1 MMALLEV
8 QGVSRYFGGLAA
20 VNNVNMVVEE
30 GELVGL
36 IGPNGAG
43 KTTLFRVIAGVY
55 PPSEGSVLF
64 GGESVG
70 GLRPNRVCH
79 KGITSTHQVVRPF
92 PALTVLENVLVGL
105 YYGNTRDGNPRER
118 AREVLEFTG
127 LARRADVLA
136 RNLTLPD
143 RKRLEVARA
152 LATGPKLLLLDEVI
166 AGLNPTEAARAVDLV
181 RSIKARGVTI
191 LMIEH
196 NMRVIMGLSD
206 RIVVLHH
213 GEKIADAPPAE
224 VSQDPKV
231 IEAYL
236 GESPI
241 SA

>member
-1 MMALLEV
+1 MALLEV
-8 QGVSRYFGGLAA
+8 QGVSRYFGGLRA
-20 VNNVNMVVEE
+20 VDHVDMVVGE

-55 PPSEGSVLF
+55 PPSAGQVIF
-64 GGESVG
+64 NGKSVG
-70 GLRPNRVCH
+70 GLHPNRVCH

-92 PALTVLENVLVGL
+92 PALTVLENVLVGVQ
-105 YYGNTRDGNPRER
+105 YGNVRSGDPRQR
-118 AREVLEFTG
+118 AREVLEFVG
-127 LARRADVLA
+127 LAHRADVLA

-152 LATGPKLLLLDEVI
+152 LGTGPKLLLLDEVI
-166 AGLNPTEAARAVDLV
+166 AGLNQTEAARTMDLI
-181 RSIKARGVTI
+181 RSIKGQGVTI

-213 GEKIADAPPAE
+213 GEKIADAPPE
-224 VSQDPKV
+224 QVSRDPKV

-236 GESPI
+236 GESPV

>member
-1 MMALLEV
+1 MALLEV
-8 QGVSRYFGGLAA
+8 QTVSRYFGGLRA
-20 VNNVNMVVEE
+20 VNNVDMQIGE

-55 PPSEGSVLF
+55 PPSTGKVIF
-64 GGESVG
+64 RGESVG
-70 GLRPNRVCH
+70 GLQPNRVCH

-92 PALTVLENVLVGL
+92 PALSVLENVMVGVL
-105 YYGNTRDGNPRER
+105 FGTARTGDGRR
-118 AREVLEFTG
+118 QALDILEFTG
-127 LARRADVLA
+127 LAHRAATAA

-152 LATGPKLLLLDEVI
+152 LATGPSLLLLDEVI
-166 AGLNPTEAARAVDLV
+166 AGLNPTETARTMDLI
-181 RSIKARGVTI
+181 RAIKARGITI

-196 NMRVIMGLSD
+196 NMRAIMGLSD

-213 GEKIADAPPAE
+213 GEKIADATPRE
-224 VSQDPKV
+224 VTQDPKV

>member
-8 QGVSRYFGGLAA
+8 QTVSRYFGGLRA
-20 VNNVNMVVEE
+20 VNNVDMQIGE

-55 PPSEGSVLF
+55 PPSTGKVIF
-64 GGESVG
+64 RGESVG
-70 GLRPNRVCH
+70 GLQPNRVCH

-92 PALTVLENVLVGL
+92 PALSVLENVMVGVL
-105 YYGNTRDGNPRER
+105 FGTARTGDGRGQ
-118 AREVLEFTG
+118 ALDILEFTG
-127 LARRADVLA
+127 LAHRAATAA

-152 LATGPKLLLLDEVI
+152 LATGPSLLLLDEVI
-166 AGLNPTEAARAVDLV
+166 AGLNPTETARTMDLI
-181 RSIKARGVTI
+181 RAIKARGITI

-196 NMRVIMGLSD
+196 NMRAIMGLSD

-213 GEKIADAPPAE
+213 GEKIADATPRE
-224 VSQDPKV
+224 VTQDPKV

>member
-1 MMALLEV
+1 MALLEV
-8 QGVSRYFGGLAA
+8 QGVSRYFGGLRA
-20 VNNVNMVVEE
+20 VDHVDMVVGE

-55 PPSEGSVLF
+55 PPSTGQVIF
-64 GGESVG
+64 NGESVG
-70 GLRPNRVCH
+70 GLRPNSVCH

-92 PALTVLENVLVGL
+92 PALTVLENVLVGVQ
-105 YYGNTRDGNPRER
+105 YGNVRSGDPRQR
-118 AREVLEFTG
+118 AHEVLEFVG
-127 LARRADVLA
+127 LAHRADVLA

-152 LATGPKLLLLDEVI
+152 LGTSPKLLLLDEVI
-166 AGLNPTEAARAVDLV
+166 AGLNQTEAARTMDLI
-181 RSIKARGVTI
+181 RSIKAQGVTI

-213 GEKIADAPPAE
+213 GEKIADAPPQE

-236 GESPI
+236 GESPV

>member
-1 MMALLEV
+1 MALLEV
-8 QGVSRYFGGLAA
+8 QGVSRYFGGLRA
-20 VNNVNMVVEE
+20 VDHVDMVVGE

-55 PPSEGSVLF
+55 PPSTGQVIF
-64 GGESVG
+64 NGESVG
-70 GLRPNRVCH
+70 GLRPNSVCH

-92 PALTVLENVLVGL
+92 PALTVLENVMVGVQ
-105 YYGNTRDGNPRER
+105 YGNVRSGDPRQR
-118 AREVLEFTG
+118 AREVLEFVG
-127 LARRADVLA
+127 LAHRADVLA

-152 LATGPKLLLLDEVI
+152 LGTGPKLLLLDEVI
-166 AGLNPTEAARAVDLV
+166 AGLNQTEAARTMDLI
-181 RSIKARGVTI
+181 RSIKGQGVTI

-213 GEKIADAPPAE
+213 GEKIADAAPQE

-236 GESPI
+236 GESPV

>member
-1 MMALLEV
+1 MALLEV
-8 QGVSRYFGGLAA
+8 QGVSRYFGGLRA
-20 VNNVNMVVEE
+20 VNNVDMVAEE

-55 PPSEGSVLF
+55 PPSTGQVRF
-64 GGESVG
+64 AGESVG

-92 PALTVLENVLVGL
+92 PDLTVLENVLVGVQF
-105 YYGNTRDGNPRER
+105 GNEHGGHVREK
-118 AREVLEFTG
+118 ALDVLQFVG
-127 LARRADVLA
+127 LAHRAEVLA

-166 AGLNPTEAARAVDLV
+166 AGLNQTEAARTMDLV
-181 RSIKARGVTI
+181 RAIKARGVTI

-213 GEKIADAPPAE
+213 GEKIADAPPRE
-224 VSQDPKV
+224 VAQDPKV
-231 IEAYL
+231 VEAYL
-236 GESPI
+236 GESPV

>member
-1 MMALLEV
+1 MALLEV
-8 QGVSRYFGGLAA
+8 QGVSRYFGGLRA
-20 VNNVNMVVEE
+20 VDHVDMVVGE

-55 PPSEGSVLF
+55 PPSTGQVIF
-64 GGESVG
+64 NGESVG
-70 GLRPNRVCH
+70 GLRPNSVCH
-79 KGITSTHQVVRPF
+79 KGVTSTHQVVRPF
-92 PALTVLENVLVGL
+92 PALTVLENVMVGVQ
-105 YYGNTRDGNPRER
+105 YGNVRSGDPRQR
-118 AREVLEFTG
+118 AREVLEFVG
-127 LARRADVLA
+127 LAHRADVLA

-152 LATGPKLLLLDEVI
+152 LGTGPKLLLLDEVI
-166 AGLNPTEAARAVDLV
+166 AGLNQTEAARTMDLI
-181 RSIKARGVTI
+181 RSIKGQGVTI

-213 GEKIADAPPAE
+213 GEKIADAAPQE

-236 GESPI
+236 GESPV

>member
-1 MMALLEV
+1 MTLLQV
-8 QGVSRYFGGLAA
+8 QGVSRFFGGLRA
-20 VNNVNMVVEE
+20 VNNVDMVVNE

-55 PPSEGSVLF
+55 PPSVGKVVF

-70 GLRPNRVCH
+70 GLPPNRVCH

-92 PALTVLENVLVGL
+92 PALTVLENVLVGVQ
-105 YYGNTRDGNPRER
+105 YGNARDRTPRQR
-118 AREVLEFTG
+118 AHEVLEFVG
-127 LARRADVLA
+127 LAHRRDALA

-152 LATGPKLLLLDEVI
+152 LATAPKLLLLDEVI
-166 AGLNPTEAARAVDLV
+166 AGLNQTEAARTMDLI
-181 RSIKARGVTI
+181 RSIKSSGVTI

-213 GEKIADAPPAE
+213 GEKIADAPPRE
-224 VSQDPKV
+224 VAHDPKV

-236 GESPI
+236 GESPV

>member
-1 MMALLEV
+1 MALLEV
-8 QGVSRYFGGLAA
+8 QTVSRYFGGLRA
-20 VNNVNMVVEE
+20 VNNVDMQIGE

-55 PPSEGSVLF
+55 PPSTGKVIF
-64 GGESVG
+64 RGESVG
-70 GLRPNRVCH
+70 GLQPNRVCH

-92 PALTVLENVLVGL
+92 PALSVLENVMVGVL
-105 YYGNTRDGNPRER
+105 FGTARTGDGRR
-118 AREVLEFTG
+118 QALDILEFTG
-127 LARRADVLA
+127 LAHRAATAA

-152 LATGPKLLLLDEVI
+152 LATGPSLLLLDEVI
-166 AGLNPTEAARAVDLV
+166 AGLNPTETARTMDLI
-181 RSIKARGVTI
+181 RAIKARGITI

-196 NMRVIMGLSD
+196 NMRAIMGLSD

-213 GEKIADAPPAE
+213 GEKIADAAPRE
-224 VSQDPKV
+224 VTQDPKV

>member
-1 MMALLEV
+1 
-8 QGVSRYFGGLAA
+8 
-20 VNNVNMVVEE
+20 MVVGE

-55 PPSEGSVLF
+55 PPSTGQVIF
-64 GGESVG
+64 NGESVG
-70 GLRPNRVCH
+70 GLRPNSVCH

-92 PALTVLENVLVGL
+92 PALTVLENVLVGVQ
-105 YYGNTRDGNPRER
+105 YGNVRSGDPRQR
-118 AREVLEFTG
+118 AHEVLEFVG
-127 LARRADVLA
+127 LAHRADVLA

-152 LATGPKLLLLDEVI
+152 LGTSPKLLLLDEVI
-166 AGLNPTEAARAVDLV
+166 AGLNQTEAARTMDLI
-181 RSIKARGVTI
+181 RSIKAQGVTI

-213 GEKIADAPPAE
+213 GEKIADEPPQE
-224 VSQDPKV
+224 VSQDQKV

-236 GESPI
+236 GESPV

>member
-1 MMALLEV
+1 MALLEV
-8 QGVSRYFGGLAA
+8 QGVSRDFGGLRA
-20 VNNVNMVVEE
+20 VDHVDMVGED

-55 PPSEGSVLF
+55 PPSTGKVIF
-64 GGESVG
+64 RGESVG

-92 PALTVLENVLVGL
+92 PALTVRENVLVGVQF
-105 YYGNTRDGNPRER
+105 GNLRDGDPRGR
-118 AREVLEFTG
+118 AQEVLEFTG
-127 LARRADVLA
+127 LAHRGDVLA

-166 AGLNPTEAARAVDLV
+166 AGLNPTEASRTMDLV
-181 RSIKARGVTI
+181 RAIKTRGITI

-213 GEKIADAPPAE
+213 GEKIAEGAPAA
-224 VSQDPKV
+224 VARDRRV
-231 IEAYL
+231 VEAYL
-236 GESPI
+236 GEE
-241 SA
+241 A

>member
-8 QGVSRYFGGLAA
+8 HRVDRYFGGLRA
-20 VNNVNMVVEE
+20 VDHIDMVVEE

-55 PPSEGSVLF
+55 PPSAGKVLF
-64 GGESVG
+64 RGESIG
-70 GLRPNRVCH
+70 GLRPHQVCH

-92 PALTVLENVLVGL
+92 PALTVLENVLVGAQ
-105 YYGNTRDGNPRER
+105 YGNVRGAD
-118 AREVLEFTG
+118 ARRWAHEILQFTG
-127 LARRADVLA
+127 LAPRAGMLA
-136 RNLTLPD
+136 RNVTLPD

-152 LATGPKLLLLDEVI
+152 LATGPTLLLLDEVM
-166 AGLNPTEAARAVDLV
+166 AGLNPTEAARTMDLI
-181 RSIKARGVTI
+181 RAIKARGITV

-206 RIVVLHH
+206 RVVVLHH
-213 GEKIADAPPAE
+213 GEKIADGPPQE
-224 VSQDPKV
+224 VSRDPKV
-231 IEAYL
+231 VEAYL
-236 GESPI
+236 GESSI